1 MYSSFLTQR
10 QAIQVAGSEERFL
23 QILQSAD
30 GKRVLARLAT
40 GAMLVRM
47 RRGGQ
52 AKEPV
57 YGFAVYSAD
66 SEDAIQVTLRAL
78 REGKTNLVIPD

>member
-40 GAMLVRM
+40 GAMLIRM
-47 RRGGQ
+47 RRGSQ
-52 AKEPV
+52 EKEPV
-57 YGFAVYSAD
+57 YDFAVYSAD